1 MFKSERLFK
10 GIFCIVL
17 LCFSG
22 LHTLNAQV
30 DCSKKEL
37 ITVEDAEKIAIEKVK
52 PKPGFSLKKS
62 RSLISREG
70 LCVYAFDY
78 SMHKFEFGTNGKNKQ
93 TIINQQ
99 VLINAETG
107 KIISNRK
114 EKKKGFKEPK
124 Y

>member
-1 MFKSERLFK
+1 MARGVDIFKF
-10 GIFCIVL
+10 IFIVIL
-17 LCFSG
+17 ISLGSRNIVNG
-22 LHTLNAQV
+22 QV
-30 DCSKKEL
+30 DCNQKDL
-37 ITVEDAEKIAIEKVK
+37 MPVEDAEKIAMEKVK
-52 PKPGFSLKKS
+52 PKTGFTLKKS
-62 RSLISREG
+62 TSLINRQG

-78 SMHKFEFGTNGKNKQ
+78 SMHKFEFGTKGKNKQ

-114 EKKKGFKEPK
+114 ETKKGFKQPN